1 VQDVRVHKVKVGKG
15 SLNVGD
21 VVTASVDVEKRD
33 ATRRNHTAT
42 HLMHAALR
50 EVLGTHVKQAGS
62 IVAPDYLRFD
72 FAHYQPL
79 TASEI
84 EEIENLVNFHILR
97 NETVQTDVLAIEDAM
112 RSGAMAL
119 FGEKYGEKVRVLTV
133 NGAEGIFSKELCG
146 GTHCRATGDIGSFK
160 ILSDEAIAS
169 GTRRIRAVTGRGAFD
184 RFQETEKL
192 LAAMASRLN
201 TQPKQLPET
210 VEKLQEQ
217 IRQQQKE
224 IERLKL
230 KLAHGG
236 GGSEDKLTEIGGL
249 KVLVRKVEELGKEGR
264 RQLADSLTRKIA
276 PGVVV
281 IGDVVEGKASLL
293 VMVSDDATN
302 KVQAGKIIRE
312 LPGARGGG
320 KPDLAEGGVELDK
333 LDAALQ
339 AVAGV
344 IEKAIG

>member
-1 VQDVRVHKVKVGKG
+1 
-15 SLNVGD
+15 
-21 VVTASVDVEKRD
+21 
-33 ATRRNHTAT
+33 
-42 HLMHAALR
+42 
-50 EVLGTHVKQAGS
+50 
-62 IVAPDYLRFD
+62 
-72 FAHYQPL
+72 
-79 TASEI
+79 
-84 EEIENLVNFHILR
+84 
-97 NETVQTDVLAIEDAM
+97 
-112 RSGAMAL
+112 
-119 FGEKYGEKVRVLTV
+119 EKVRVLTV

-146 GTHCRATGDIGSFK
+146 GTHVRATGDIGSFK

-192 LAAMASRLN
+192 LAATASKLN
-201 TQPKQLPET
+201 AQPKHLPET
-210 VEKLQEQ
+210 VEKLQDQ

-236 GGSEDKLTEIGGL
+236 GGAEDQVSEIGGL

-264 RQLADSLTRKIA
+264 RQLADSLSRKIA
-276 PGVVV
+276 PGIVV
-281 IGDVVEGKASLL
+281 IADVVDGKASLL

-302 KVQAGKIIRE
+302 RVQAGKIIRE
-312 LPGARGGG
+312 IPGARGGG
-320 KPDLAEGGVELDK
+320 KPDLAEGGVELDN

-344 IEKAIG
+344 IEKAIA